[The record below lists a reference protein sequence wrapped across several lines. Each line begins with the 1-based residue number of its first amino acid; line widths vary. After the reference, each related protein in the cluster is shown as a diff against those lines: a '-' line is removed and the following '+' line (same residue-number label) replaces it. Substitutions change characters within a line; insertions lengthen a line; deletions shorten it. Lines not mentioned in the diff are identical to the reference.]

1 MRQNQ
6 ATSLAIQIQDKL
18 DNQGFLTSADLN
30 PFICQAIKHAIYQN
44 EPRSQGILVDGF
56 PRCTEQLESFHTWP
70 FQEELPLVPIS
81 DGGARATVKPDI
93 VLSFK
98 VTKQNAKARYLAR
111 ARDSNDS
118 REKFER
124 RFVEYEV
131 ETVAVEEAYRQRGVL
146 IDVSI
151 QQSTCRE

>member
-1 MRQNQ
+1 MHR
-6 ATSLAIQIQDKL
+6 T
-18 DNQGFLTSADLN
+18 T
-30 PFICQAIKHAIYQN
+30 
-44 EPRSQGILVDGF
+44 GILPHMAVPGRIATCSDQRRRG
-56 PRCTEQLESFHTWP
+56 ESNRKTRHCAI
-70 FQEELPLVPIS
+70 L
-81 DGGARATVKPDI
+81 
-93 VLSFK
+93 K